1 MDSAE
6 AFEAAAGFD
15 TNTIFLVLAAAGCV
29 AAILWA
35 AWALISTYRGWAKGN
50 VDGDVMSFAAVRLLL
65 LILIFIWL
73 FV

>member
-6 AFEAAAGFD
+6 AFEVAAGFD
-15 TNTIFLVLAAAGCV
+15 TNTIFLVLAATGCV

-50 VDGDVMSFAAVRLLL
+50 VDGEVLGSAAVRLLV
-65 LILIFIWL
+65 LILVFIWL